1 MSRGRFRTRLI
12 WSRDLLQIHESNRYI
27 PLDAPVN
34 PVERRILE
42 LASFQLGHK
51 KKYIRAVRRKEVIP
65 NRRYSWRMFEHPA
78 DTEPVDAVVLD
89 VNLAEA
95 LEIDRMLAERFK
107 NIPAD

>member
-1 MSRGRFRTRLI
+1 M
-12 WSRDLLQIHESNRYI
+12 
-27 PLDAPVN
+27 N

-42 LASFQLGHK
+42 LASFQLGQK

-78 DTEPVDAVVLD
+78 DTEPVDTVVMD
-89 VNLAEA
+89 VNLAQA